1 MLRLQFNMKGRSAT
15 IELQRIAVL
24 LGPNGSGKSTISD
37 ALCLA
42 LVGESY
48 DLYWREKVKAGR
60 LLKYI
65 GRDDVCFSKV
75 TNTFSGEEWEWRID
89 QKRRSPRDYVE
100 RIRPWRKA
108 LAGSPGTLYGYLG
121 DVLECDSLMEYTTVK
136 EQLYLSTKA
145 NKETAAYVKS
155 CKRFVESLTSKGDST
170 SRLNQI
176 ETTYALSSKQI
187 KQFKDLLSEKLDKL
201 KGEVNESMPL
211 LVGAANNFM
220 PDRDKIRWDAEDGVF
235 FLQKNGVDCY
245 ALSKSE
251 ETRVVGSLALGC
263 QDTMDSILVLEDR
276 GWDGKN
282 LRETLKLWSE
292 SCAARIIIQSTVK
305 PAARPY
311 KNVTYARTDVLFA
324 DLTNTHWEE

>member
-1 MLRLQFNMKGRSAT
+1 MLRLQFNMKGRKAT

-24 LGPNGSGKSTISD
+24 IGPNGSGKSTISD

-60 LLKYI
+60 LLKYM
-65 GRDDVCFSKV
+65 GRDDVCYSKV
-75 TNTFSGEEWEWRID
+75 TDTFSGEWWEWKID
-89 QKRRSPRDYVE
+89 QKRKSPRDYVE

-108 LAGSPGTLYGYLG
+108 LAGNPGTLYSYLG
-121 DVLECDSLMEYTTVK
+121 EILECDSLMEYIAVK
-136 EQLYLSTKA
+136 EQLYLSSKS
-145 NKETAAYVKS
+145 NKETASYVKS
-155 CKRFVESLTSKGDST
+155 CKRFVESLTSKGDSV

-187 KQFKDLLSEKLDKL
+187 DQFKGLLDKKL
-201 KGEVNESMPL
+201 TKLRGEVNDGMPML
-211 LVGAANNFM
+211 LSAANNFM
-220 PDRDKIRWDAEDGVF
+220 PNREIIRWNEEDGVF
-235 FLQKNGVDCY
+235 FLQKNGIDCY

-251 ETRVVGSLALGC
+251 ETRVIGSLSLGC

-292 SCAARIIIQSTVK
+292 SSSARIVIQSTVK

-311 KNVTYARTDVLFA
+311 KNVTYVRTTDLFES
-324 DLTNTHWEE
+324 EE